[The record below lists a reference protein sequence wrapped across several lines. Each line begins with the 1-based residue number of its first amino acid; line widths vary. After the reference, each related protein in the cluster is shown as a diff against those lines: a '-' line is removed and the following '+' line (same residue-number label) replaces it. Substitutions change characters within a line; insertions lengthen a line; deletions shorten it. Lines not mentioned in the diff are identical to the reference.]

1 MSDVV
6 PNREDFLNQL
16 APGVTVSARNAMID
30 RMQVTIGHWA
40 YFGTEQNVKDAL
52 SDLRQA
58 TVVTAEGIVVPLFR
72 GRTVTNLYRDLPITF
87 ASSGF
92 GGSSNAATPL
102 IAGHLERVSLRNAR
116 SVRET
121 GEVTRMVA
129 NATLNVTRFIQ
140 AQQFRRITRLSH
152 PRLVSEYVLAI
163 EPNDAWYTDEFPL
176 VPATNVLIGESRKY
190 AHALARS
197 LAEHFRDNIETSD
210 RLLSEALEDGADGYD
225 VEIRRLPHFGLSEI
239 EIYWE
244 FDHHDPI
251 RLVETMSPWLS
262 RLSRE
267 LRRTREFVE
276 DYHEHLEGQSLKI
289 ELRLAH
295 AKRLRVY
302 SKTNRRV
309 RMEVILEAAA
319 ISDIC
324 GARTATALE
333 DASRWIDL
341 LVADAARELN
351 EVLEGAPGDI
361 HAIPQQ
367 TPVELISRIHAAV
380 EDQHVARAMLS
391 TLIAYGRIAPGLND
405 ALASA
410 KDALAGAGIIQ
421 TLRPRSRIYVI
432 ADEFAAAL
440 ETLQETTGAWAR
452 NTRNQREFEENSPH
466 GGVDRRDTDG

>member
-1 MSDVV
+1 
-6 PNREDFLNQL
+6 
-16 APGVTVSARNAMID
+16 
-30 RMQVTIGHWA
+30 MQVTIGHWA
-40 YFGTEQNVKDAL
+40 YFGTEQSVKDAL

-58 TVVTAEGIVVPLFR
+58 TVATADGAEVPLFR

-92 GGSSNAATPL
+92 GGSRNAATPL
-102 IAGHLERVSLRNAR
+102 IAGHLERVSLRNSRSAR
-116 SVRET
+116 EA

-140 AQQFRRITRLSH
+140 AQQFRRITRLSR

-163 EPNDAWYTDEFPL
+163 EPNQAWYVDEFPL
-176 VPATNVLIGESRKY
+176 VPATNVLIGERRKY
-190 AHALARS
+190 AHALAHDLS
-197 LAEHFRDNIETSD
+197 DHFRDNVETAD
-210 RLLSEALEDGADGYD
+210 RLLSEALVFGSDGYD

-309 RMEVILEAAA
+309 RMEVILEAVA

-324 GARTATALE
+324 GARTATNLE
-333 DASRWIDL
+333 EAAGWVNL

-351 EVLEGAPGDI
+351 QVLDGAPGEM
-361 HAIPQQ
+361 HSVPQY
-367 TPVELISRIHAAV
+367 TPVELISRVHAAV
-380 EDQHVARAMLS
+380 EDHHVARAMLS
-391 TLIAYGRIAPGLND
+391 TLVAYGRIAPGLND

-410 KDALAGAGIIQ
+410 KDALARAGVIQ
-421 TLRPRSRIYVI
+421 TIRPGNRIYVI
-432 ADEFAAAL
+432 ADEYAAAL
-440 ETLQETTGAWAR
+440 EALRETTGAWAR
-452 NTRNQREFEENSPH
+452 NNRNRGN
-466 GGVDRRDTDG
+466 DLR